1 MIGNPYTMVSV
12 TIYTTPTCPW
22 CEKTK
27 DFLEKHDIE
36 YAEKDV
42 AGDQDAAKE
51 MITKSGQR
59 GVPVT
64 VIETEAGEETIIGFD
79 EDALREELGVEK

>member
-1 MIGNPYTMVSV
+1 MTTV

-22 CEKTK
+22 CKKTK
-27 DFLEKHDIE
+27 NFFDEHDVAYE
-36 YAEKDV
+36 EKDV

-51 MITKSGQR
+51 MVDKSGQR

-64 VIETEAGEETIIGFD
+64 VIEED
-79 EDALREELGVEK
+79 EDEAVVVGFEEDELRDKLGIEQ

>member
-1 MIGNPYTMVSV
+1 MTAV

-22 CEKTK
+22 CKKTK
-27 DFLEKHDIE
+27 TFFDEHDVDYE
-36 YAEKDV
+36 EKDV

-64 VIETEAGEETIIGFD
+64 IVEQDDD
-79 EDALREELGVEK
+79 EDAVIVGFEEDKLRDALDIED

>member
-1 MIGNPYTMVSV
+1 MATV

-22 CEKTK
+22 CKKTK
-27 DFLEKHDIE
+27 EFFDDHDVE
-36 YAEKDV
+36 YDEKDV

-51 MITKSGQR
+51 MVEKSGQR

-64 VIETEAGEETIIGFD
+64 VIDD
-79 EDALREELGVEK
+79 EDDEEAVVVGFEEDKLRDELGIED